1 MIIYDKD
8 STQLNIFIYNK
19 KTDLIRKL
27 ELNSNEYFER
37 K

>member
-1 MIIYDKD
+1 MTKTARNLTY
-8 STQLNIFIYNK
+8 IFIYNK
-19 KTDLIRKL
+19 KKKDLIRKL

>member
-1 MIIYDKD
+1 MTKTARNLTY
-8 STQLNIFIYNK
+8 IFIYNK
-19 KTDLIRKL
+19 KPDLIRKL

>member
-1 MIIYDKD
+1 MTKTARTLTY
-8 STQLNIFIYNK
+8 IFIYNK